1 MVWCTFTCAHNAVRI
16 TLTAVG
22 GRCARLAHA
31 IHGAASLASGM
42 KRRIA
47 SKAAS
52 ALAGAPSP
60 VEASEATTA
69 RPSVPAST
77 LAGVLPPHA
86 TPDATVIAR
95 TENANQIGSLTIE
108 RPLQRVARNFWQQ
121 AQHGPPWSGGDKSR
135 RDVTGRSTLRPG
147 GKAVK
152 PG

>member
-1 MVWCTFTCAHNAVRI
+1 MHGWPN
-16 TLTAVG
+16 
-22 GRCARLAHA
+22 A

-77 LAGVLPPHA
+77 LAVLSPPHA

-95 TENANQIGSLTIE
+95 TENADQIGSLTIE
-108 RPLQRVARNFWQQ
+108 RPFGESL
-121 AQHGPPWSGGDKSR
+121 GTSGSR
-135 RDVTGRSTLRPG
+135 RSTDPPG
-147 GKAVK
+147 AAAIRAGATSRQEHTA
-152 PG
+152 PRW